1 MIQSLE
7 RNPTSICIDSGAG
20 KGVCP
25 VESFPDYET
34 HHTEKVGNLYRGA
47 GGQGLRNAG
56 GKRPQCRT
64 HGIQT
69 AMTFQ
74 ATTHV
79 KKPLAAA
86 SKITAKGNRI
96 GLDDE
101 DSLSYIENKAT
112 GTKIPLKLENGVY
125 VMEVAG
131 TPIKTP
137 FRRPAK

>member
-1 MIQSLE
+1 M
-7 RNPTSICIDSGAG
+7 G
-20 KGVCP
+20 K
-25 VESFPDYET
+25 
-34 HHTEKVGNLYRGA
+34 
-47 GGQGLRNAG
+47 
-56 GKRPQCRT
+56 KRPQLRT

-79 KKPLAAA
+79 EKPLAAA

-96 GLDDE
+96 VLDDE

-112 GTKIPLKLENGVY
+112 GTKIPFKIENGVY
-125 VMEVAG
+125 AMEVAA
-131 TPIKTP
+131 TPSKTP